1 MINTSRLRFLFV
13 VFLIAFPTLV
23 FGSTNFTN
31 RIKKNMN
38 QELIQPPYLQKGDTV
53 LILATA
59 GIINDSTIIKNGIEL
74 LKSWG
79 LNVKL
84 GTYLYEQNHHFAGT
98 DLHRLEDFQN
108 AIDDDNIKAI
118 WCARGGYGTVRIID
132 GIDFSK
138 FKKKPK
144 WVIGFSD
151 VTVLHN
157 EIHNLGIES
166 IHAMMPSTL
175 KPDNEE
181 QLKAQKSLKKVLFG
195 KKMKYRVSMSNYNK
209 EGETHGQLVGG
220 NLSILYSLLGSKSTI
235 SLEGKILFIEDVGE
249 YEYHIDRMLMNLKR
263 NGYFEKCKG
272 LIVGGIS
279 DVRENDVAFGKT
291 IEEIVLDAVKEYD
304 FPVSFDFP
312 AGHIRD
318 NRTLI
323 LGREITLSVRSNR
336 AVVKFI
342 K

>member
-1 MINTSRLRFLFV
+1 MISISKFRVLLIVFLV
-13 VFLIAFPTLV
+13 VFPTMV
-23 FGSTNFTN
+23 IGSTKFTN
-31 RIKKNMN
+31 QIDKNMN
-38 QELIQPPYLQKGDTV
+38 QELIQPPYLIKGDTV

-59 GIINDSTIIKNGIEL
+59 GTVSDSTIIDNGIEL

-84 GTYLYEQNHHFAGT
+84 GKNLYESNGHFAGT
-98 DLHRLEDFQN
+98 DKHRLEDFQK

-132 GIDFSK
+132 DIDFTK
-138 FKKKPK
+138 FKQHPK

-157 EIHNLGIES
+157 EIHNLGIET

-175 KPDNEE
+175 KPEDEE
-181 QLKAQKSLKKVLFG
+181 QKKAQKSLKKALFG
-195 KKMKYRVSMSNYNK
+195 KKIKYRVSESDYNK
-209 EGETHGQLVGG
+209 DGEAVGQLVGG

-235 SLEGKILFIEDVGE
+235 SIENKILFIEDVGE
-249 YEYHIDRMLMNLKR
+249 YEYHIDRMLLNLKR
-263 NGYFEKCKG
+263 NGYFKNCKG
-272 LIVGGIS
+272 LIIGGIS
-279 DVRENDVAFGKT
+279 DIRENDVAFGKT
-291 IEEIVLDAVKEYD
+291 VEEIVLDAVKEYD

-312 AGHIRD
+312 SGHIRD

-323 LGREITLSVRSNR
+323 LGREISLLVKDNK
-336 AVVKFI
+336 AVVKFL